1 MSRSPHQKNK
11 NIRLTLSCVLF
22 TCGLLTNTFAQAQ
35 DTQKQPTV
43 TKPQASILAQTA
55 TLKTNKI
62 DEPSG
67 TKTLTSEKAG
77 KDATPKTKS
86 QYILEFNRSPIVGNS
101 FHLQGGFAS
110 ARLGF
115 TRPRDWD
122 LDAAKIV
129 IRYQHSPALLAN
141 GSNLTVLLNG
151 TSIGSVPLNR
161 KDAEV
166 GQAIFNVPPKLIGDY
181 NEVTIVTR
189 QLNSQNGC
197 TAPNDPTLWT
207 QVLPDSKILF
217 DFQPQSIPLNFS
229 NYPYPF
235 FDRLSL
241 NPNQINYL
249 LPSEVSTTWLT
260 AASRYQS
267 SIGRLAD
274 FRSVE
279 TKLVKSITQVQPNQ
293 RLVIIG
299 TPTEQPT
306 LATLKLPMSA
316 TLSKFL
322 DGNQNPLPDN
332 VGVLMLSTV
341 GKDKVPVLIASGN
354 GPEGVNK
361 AVQFLVQPDARK
373 IGTEQV
379 ILVDKVSSVSTPEA
393 RQWPRFL
400 PEKNSFKLSD
410 IKTLVLKGQLES
422 FQDVTVRGSSA
433 PPVEINFHALPDDRF
448 TRGSSMNLVYSYGPQ
463 INPRT
468 SSVEVLLDKT
478 FIGGARLTS
487 EEGETRKTL
496 NVNLPENL
504 IKPDSKIQVY
514 FRMNPKESFDKD
526 RCLQPPDQQLTG
538 TVHNDTNFDM
548 RRESSVDLPNLKLLQ
563 VGYPFAAPQDLST
576 TAIVVPENPNETD
589 VATMLAFSERLGRL
603 SQADSVKLDVYTSK
617 TLPPEVQKSHN
628 LVGIGTRDRF
638 PFPEAFQ
645 SSTGFRLSE
654 AFTRTSADAAIQ
666 TLADNGGMVKEIM
679 SPWNSSRVLL
689 ALSGQSE
696 TGLDKVRQ
704 VLSKDPWFLQ
714 LRDDTVLISSNKQ
727 DPVGYDPTAY
737 KLEFF
742 QNAPSTRR
750 LEDSNFLS
758 KISRFLQE
766 NWLLLP
772 LGIVGISLLLYG
784 VAQLYIK
791 RIDVE
796 HKK

>member
-1 MSRSPHQKNK
+1 MSRSPRKKSK
-11 NIRLTLSCVLF
+11 NIQLTLAVLF
-22 TCGLLTNTFAQAQ
+22 TCSILTTIAQAQ
-35 DTQKQPTV
+35 DTQQSEETRYKLPTA
-43 TKPQASILAQTA
+43 TKPQTSVKAQTA
-55 TLKTNKI
+55 TTKTNKA
-62 DEPSG
+62 DESPNAA
-67 TKTLTSEKAG
+67 KTL
-77 KDATPKTKS
+77 ATAKPKN

-101 FHLQGGFAS
+101 FHLQGQFAS

-122 LDAAKIV
+122 LDAAKIL

-141 GSNLTVLLNG
+141 GSSLTVLLNG

-166 GQAIFNVPPKLIGDY
+166 GQALFNVPPKLIGDY
-181 NEVTIVTR
+181 NEVTIVAR
-189 QLNSQNGC
+189 QLNSQNSC
-197 TAPNDPTLWT
+197 TDPNDPTLWT

-217 DFQPQSIPLNFS
+217 DYQPQSIPLNFS

-241 NPNQINYL
+241 NPNRINYL
-249 LPSEVSTTWLT
+249 LPSEISSTWLT

-274 FRSVE
+274 FRPVE
-279 TKLVKSITQVQPNQ
+279 TQVVKSITKVQPNQ

-299 TPTEQPT
+299 TPTEQPA

-316 TLSKFL
+316 TGSKFL

-332 VGVLMLSTV
+332 VGVLMLTTV
-341 GKDKVPVLIASGN
+341 GTSKIPVLVASGN
-354 GPEGVNK
+354 GSEGVKK

-373 IGTEQV
+373 IGTEAA

-422 FQDVTVRGSSA
+422 FEDVTVRGSSA
-433 PPVEINFHALPDDRF
+433 PPVEINFRALPDDRF

-504 IKPDSKIQVY
+504 LKPDSKIQVY
-514 FRMNPKESFDKD
+514 FRMHPKEAFDKD

-538 TVHNDTNFDM
+538 TVHNDTNFDV

-603 SQADSVKLDVYTSK
+603 SQADSVKLNVYTSK
-617 TLPPEVQKSHN
+617 TLPPEVKKSDN
-628 LVGIGTRDRF
+628 LVGIGTRDKF

-645 SSTGFRLSE
+645 PPGFRLSD
-654 AFTRTSADAAIQ
+654 AFSRSSPAAAIQ
-666 TLADNGGMVKEIM
+666 TLADNGGMVKEII

-696 TGLDKVRQ
+696 TGLDRVRQ
-704 VLSKDPWFLQ
+704 VLSKDAWFLK
-714 LRDDTVLISSNKQ
+714 LRDDTVLISSNQQ
-727 DPVGYDPTAY
+727 DPAGYDPDAY

-750 LEDSNFLS
+750 LEDSNILS

-772 LGIVGISLLLYG
+772 LGLVGISLLLYG